1 MVTPQFAEGLAA
13 LIQIASAVPTAI
25 MCAETVPWRCHRS
38 LIADA
43 VMLKGWEVRDV
54 LTAVPAAEHR
64 LTSFLKVVNGLPRP

>member
-1 MVTPQFAEGLAA
+1 
-13 LIQIASAVPTAI
+13 

-43 VMLKGWEVRDV
+43 VMLNGWEVRDV